1 MTITKTNENG
11 VLTYKIEGRI
21 NTLTASELEE
31 AIFDIDKVKDLV
43 FDFKNLEYI
52 SSAGLRI
59 LLKVEKT
66 MAHKGSFKVINVN
79 DAVYEV
85 FEITGFTDILKI
97 ER

>member
-1 MTITKTNENG
+1 MTVTKINENG

-21 NTLTASELEE
+21 NTLTAPDLEE
-31 AIFDIDKVKDLV
+31 AISDVYDATNVV
-43 FDFKNLEYI
+43 FDFKDLEYI

-59 LLKVEKT
+59 LLKVQKT
-66 MAHKGSFKVINVN
+66 IANKGSFKVINVN

-85 FEITGFTDILKI
+85 FEITGFTDILEI